1 MSEWVVRHSDG
12 STLKDEQGNDIIV
25 KSLEYSGSWM
35 GDSFVTITFKNPA
48 PILFK
53 IGDYITYRNEVFEI
67 NYDPGKMKQSRR
79 NEYGEAFVYDN
90 VKFNAKQDEL
100 ARTEFLDIVLHDNN
114 IHYTAL
120 TKFAFYI
127 SSLDDLLDR
136 IQANL
141 NEQWGDGEWK
151 LYSRNRLRS
160 GQRGCDL
167 SVWDK
172 TYGNGIADNVIDS
185 TSITAD
191 NLNCWSA
198 LALINS
204 QFDVNFITR
213 GRNVFVGTAGL
224 PTTHIFGY
232 GKNNGLYQI
241 EQNADSEQAITTRL
255 RAYGSTKNI
264 PNRYYA
270 TLNLQVYGTITKI
283 VTKQAGQYNYTEFE
297 LDLPFKDYYFFNE
310 LTAYSSA
317 NNRIYYAKIKVS
329 NKIVNARIYNENGKT
344 QIYSEY
350 VANSVDPDDNTDQTA
365 MQQFINSVIVGA
377 RVYFLSGVKKE
388 SFPAT
393 NKDYA
398 TDNLPNNMAID
409 RLMLPGFPNKSLKQ
423 WWDEQSAETKKRIYQ
438 GNKQHLFSEN
448 KYRPYVDS
456 NNVSTIGVRPSSVY
470 FDTKDIQ
477 KGIEEIYPTIEKME
491 IGGVRIDE
499 VLSAKQIEDNGVFKD
514 GATIPNFSIF
524 LKKEIDFDINDLLKN
539 STEQPYICM
548 KNGMC
553 GGRQFKIASARKLKD
568 GSWELTCERVLDDS
582 LNLYFP
588 YNDYQIK
595 PNDHFVLIGIP
606 LPDSYVE
613 AASIRLLKY
622 ALAFLDKNDYTR
634 YIYSPKIDEVYM
646 QRQHDSAIAD
656 TTGSTISLHDTIKE
670 GDILQFEDSDLH
682 IDGKVTID
690 QLTIREN
697 GDKIPTYEITLRED
711 KSVGTIQKIQEK
723 INSLESGNG
732 GEFSNN
738 DGGIT
743 IPQLQRLIESFG
755 GKRFISK
762 LSPDTA
768 QELITFLKGLKLGNE
783 YSINELGEAVL
794 KAITS
799 ANYNALEQAGFG
811 ITQTKDGKYQLN
823 ISDLNVWRKAVF
835 NEIEKRKLS
844 YVGGNFVFSACGSK
858 IKKVED
864 RGDVWRC
871 YFYQDDG
878 STATTNLWDVDDQAR
893 CQTFNIRAGVYQGV
907 ANRNYW
913 RKVVAKG
920 DDYIDLSKTDCEQG
934 SDIPLAGDT
943 LVQFGNRTKTDRQ
956 NIIEILTTGDEAPA
970 IVWYS
975 GVNSYSLEGKST
987 SVISPKK
994 VEFDTNLFRLITRS
1008 GARVPL
1014 ITDRGA
1020 WLVAE
1025 KYGYYDRV
1033 SDNGRLWLCI
1043 AQGKEV
1049 TSRPGDNNPDWQL
1062 QVDKGANGTSEKT
1075 YIRYSD
1081 DNGAT
1086 FTKEKP
1092 FVEETPLFEK
1102 ADDIVST
1109 NKSKTKPV
1117 GAYIANIP
1125 LAGFTTGAV
1134 YTLSLDYKF
1143 DEKAERAEV
1152 VIFSAKYKNK
1162 LQFKLD
1168 KSTDFSHSSFAF
1180 TLPDFSRDGNYFY
1193 ARLDN
1198 TEAVTEGVDGSVL
1211 VRNVRIEKGGVEYPN
1226 FIGRNLAKG
1235 TLDFSGIWNLSA
1247 SGVVTDEKYNGLS
1260 VLMQDSSWNQRGA
1273 VVSCK
1278 AGRVYTFSF
1287 FAKVDTEIQINCKW
1301 VLRNVENKDYIAT
1314 GGLTSYGQF
1323 TTEWKRY
1330 SVTIKF
1336 LKDCPN
1342 AAFSVEKKDN
1352 GSKMWL
1358 CGYKVEYGDKATEY
1372 SPAPEDQQIGLTA
1385 GKYIGIASWD
1395 KPYPPLNP
1403 SAYTWS
1409 AFKGED
1415 GKDAEIY
1422 RLKASKESAK
1432 VTADGLLICDAAY
1445 TIEYVQGTSVE
1456 VITSEGA
1463 AGNKPYVSAHTD
1475 KGVSV
1480 SVTAGAN
1487 NTILYKLNSY
1497 FDLAS
1502 RPDNIIVELYIKAN
1516 GSAKIVDTRVIPVL
1530 MEAMSYTRMVRDMRE
1545 NISAN
1550 GRDISTIRQ
1559 TANSVSVKVNNT
1571 EARLENGDFVVKSDT
1586 TKFVSND
1593 GQKKVLIKDG
1603 KVSAELIDAKQ
1614 IVAEGIQGN
1623 TIDAKNATFNNV
1635 NVSGTL
1641 KGVSGTFRQLQCEN
1655 YIPGEDPTTLMFDSE
1670 GKFLIRDG
1678 DLIMSSQSQR
1688 KPRLIPVNTWVMGT
1702 FGAKRRTTMVVK
1714 GTTADFYLNDVK
1726 ASPYTQ
1732 TLETKNT
1739 MDGVVYEVP
1748 CFCYDNSGH
1757 TIYEFPVDTIVFNI
1771 DSASTFRYELVMYDT
1786 QRCIVINANDKAD
1799 NVYIYSNGVP
1809 VRWDGGE
1816 VAEVI
1821 KLPITMLTPNVPAE
1835 FTGAGLMVGAFRD
1848 NNWGNLKNIG
1858 GV

>member
-344 QIYSEY
+344 KIYSEY

-438 GNKQHLFSEN
+438 GNKHHLFSEN

-456 NNVSTIGVRPSSVY
+456 TNVSTIGVRPNSVY

-477 KGIEEIYPTIEKME
+477 KGVEEIYPTIEKME

-613 AASIRLLKY
+613 AASIQLLKY

-634 YIYSPKIDEVYM
+634 YIYSPKIDEVYL

-656 TTGSTISLHDTIKE
+656 ATGSTISLHDTIKE

-934 SDIPLAGDT
+934 SDVPLAGDT
-943 LVQFGNRTKTDRQ
+943 LVQFGNRTKADRQ

-1020 WLVAE
+1020 WLATE

-1043 AQGKEV
+1043 AQGKDV
-1049 TSRPGDNNPDWQL
+1049 TSRPSDNNPDWQL
-1062 QVDKGANGTSEKT
+1062 QVDKGINGTSEKT

-1086 FTKEKP
+1086 FTKAIPLKATGEMFAGRNIFAVNAGLLAEAGAVLDSSIRGVKCTKTKSLNRVGQLFKRFASNLPQGKFRISGRLKTDGTTFSVNVNMGGVNAGDVVATSEWKP
-1092 FVEETPLFEK
+1092 FSFVVDRPGYSDAPNYCFVDFRYGMTQPAATALNLYVADLMITQGEEE
-1102 ADDIVST
+1102 
-1109 NKSKTKPV
+1109 
-1117 GAYIANIP
+1117 Y
-1125 LAGFTTGAV
+1125 
-1134 YTLSLDYKF
+1134 DY
-1143 DEKAERAEV
+1143 A
-1152 VIFSAKYKNK
+1152 
-1162 LQFKLD
+1162 
-1168 KSTDFSHSSFAF
+1168 
-1180 TLPDFSRDGNYFY
+1180 
-1193 ARLDN
+1193 
-1198 TEAVTEGVDGSVL
+1198 
-1211 VRNVRIEKGGVEYPN
+1211 
-1226 FIGRNLAKG
+1226 
-1235 TLDFSGIWNLSA
+1235 
-1247 SGVVTDEKYNGLS
+1247 
-1260 VLMQDSSWNQRGA
+1260 
-1273 VVSCK
+1273 
-1278 AGRVYTFSF
+1278 
-1287 FAKVDTEIQINCKW
+1287 
-1301 VLRNVENKDYIAT
+1301 
-1314 GGLTSYGQF
+1314 
-1323 TTEWKRY
+1323 
-1330 SVTIKF
+1330 
-1336 LKDCPN
+1336 
-1342 AAFSVEKKDN
+1342 
-1352 GSKMWL
+1352 
-1358 CGYKVEYGDKATEY
+1358 
-1372 SPAPEDQQIGLTA
+1372 PAPEDQQFGLTQ
-1385 GKYIGIASWD
+1385 GRYIGITSWD

-1445 TIEYVQGTSVE
+1445 TIEHVQGTSVE

-1475 KGVSV
+1475 KGVNV
-1480 SVTAGAN
+1480 GVTAGAN
-1487 NTILYKLNSY
+1487 NTILYKLNGY

-1502 RPDNIIVELYIKAN
+1502 RPDNIIIELYVKAN
-1516 GSAKIVDTRVIPVL
+1516 GSAKIVDTRVIPIL

-1559 TANSVSVKVNNT
+1559 AANSVSVKVNNT
-1571 EARLENGDFVVKSDT
+1571 EARLENGEFVVKSDT
-1586 TKFVSND
+1586 TKFVGAD

-1655 YIPGEDPTTLMFDSE
+1655 NIPGEDPTTLMFDSE

-1786 QRCIVINANDKAD
+1786 QRCMVINANDKAD

-1821 KLPITMLTPNVPAE
+1821 KLPITMLTPKVPAE
-1835 FTGAGLMVGAFRD
+1835 FTGAGLMIGAFRD